1 MSSHHIVRE
10 KQEPALLV
18 LGLNHFTEEDLGQLL
33 EWSPTLIA
41 TPPVAE
47 QLTIYGIKVDIVIT
61 SDLKEVSQSDVKMI
75 DPEGKTWL
83 DAALAHLVAQGYP
96 AVNIVTDE
104 LDLHAY
110 QAYAEQINLVIFYSQ
125 QKIYAVTSGFRKW
138 KPAGEMITVLNS
150 NSPIHTGGL
159 QQTGPQQYQTKA
171 DGFFSLKFEEKYLFI
186 AEAY

>member
-41 TPPVAE
+41 SPPVAE
-47 QLTIYGIKVDIVIT
+47 QLNIYGIKVDYVIT
-61 SDLKEVSQSDVKMI
+61 GNEADIEQSDVKLI
-75 DPEGKTWL
+75 NPEAKTWL
-83 DAALAHLVAQGYP
+83 QAALAHLVAQAYP

-104 LDLHAY
+104 LDL
-110 QAYAEQINLVIFYSQ
+110 QTFETYAKQINLVIFYKQ
-125 QKIYAVTSGFRKW
+125 QKIYAITSGFRKW
-138 KPAGEMITVLNS
+138 KPAGETIMVLNS
-150 NSPIHTGGL
+150 NSPINTEGL
-159 QQTGPQQYQTKA
+159 QQVSPQQYETTM
-171 DGFFSLKFEEKYLFI
+171 DGFFTLKFEDPYLFV